1 VLLAVGAA
9 SPASARAQSGL
20 PLRLDPT
27 RAGEGTTL
35 LIELEGTRLES
46 GGRPAE
52 SLVALLPPG
61 TRFDARAR
69 AARCTRS
76 QARSGSCPAESRIGF
91 GRLAA
96 SITGFLA
103 PGGESELAWAIAV
116 FLGEPLRAGD
126 PASIV
131 LRYELLG
138 ADRVA
143 QLLGRSLEQ
152 LPQTVTVAGGRVD
165 PSPTRF
171 GLGLELAGLP
181 AAVRARAPAVVT
193 PARLELTIGAVR
205 RVRRSLVRR
214 VVVRT
219 PQGRRVERVRDHEL
233 VGHDLLRAP
242 SRCRR
247 SWDSELR
254 VSFPAR
260 PVERIRGSL
269 FCLARGE
276 PG

>member
-1 VLLAVGAA
+1 MLAALSAA
-9 SPASARAQSGL
+9 APTAHAQSGL

-35 LIELEGTRLES
+35 LIELDGTRLIS
-46 GGRPAE
+46 GGYPAG
-52 SLVALLPPG
+52 SLVAALPRG
-61 TRFDARAR
+61 TRLDARAR
-69 AARCTRS
+69 AVRCRPTRARVE
-76 QARSGSCPAESRIGF
+76 GCPAASRIGF

-103 PGGESELAWAIAV
+103 PGGESELAWAIAA
-116 FLGEPLRAGD
+116 FLGEPLRRGD

-143 QLLGRSLEQ
+143 QLLGPSLEA
-152 LPQTVTVAGGRVD
+152 LPPTITVSSGRVD
-165 PSPTRF
+165 SSPARF
-171 GLGLELAGLP
+171 GLALELAGLP
-181 AAVRARAPAVVT
+181 SAVRARAPALVT
-193 PARLELTIGAVR
+193 PTKLELTIGAVR
-205 RVRRSLVRR
+205 RVRRSFVRR

-219 PQGRRVERVRDHEL
+219 PGGRRIERIRDHEL

-242 SRCRR
+242 SRCSG

-254 VSFPAR
+254 IAFRPAPSVR
-260 PVERIRGSL
+260 VRGSL
-269 FCLARGE
+269 FCLA
-276 PG
+276 PGAAG

>member
-1 VLLAVGAA
+1 LL
-9 SPASARAQSGL
+9 PR
-20 PLRLDPT
+20 
-27 RAGEGTTL
+27 
-35 LIELEGTRLES
+35 GTRL
-46 GGRPAE
+46 
-52 SLVALLPPG
+52 
-61 TRFDARAR
+61 DARAR
-69 AARCTRS
+69 AARCTRA
-76 QARSGSCPAESRIGF
+76 QARSGGCPASSRIGF

-143 QLLGRSLEQ
+143 QLLGRSFEQ
-152 LPQTVTVAGGRVD
+152 LPQAVTVAGGRVD
-165 PSPTRF
+165 PSPARF

-181 AAVRARAPAVVT
+181 AVRARTPAIVT

-205 RVRRSLVRR
+205 RVRRDLVRK

-219 PQGRRVERVRDHEL
+219 PPGRRIERVPDHEL
-233 VGHDLLRAP
+233 VAHDLLRAP
-242 SRCRR
+242 SRCRG

-254 VSFPAR
+254 VSFPSR
-260 PVERIRGSL
+260 PAERIRGSL
-269 FCLARGE
+269 FCLAPGE
-276 PG
+276 AG